1 MIFCLFCL
9 GYLCC
14 DIKWSQVAMFS
25 WRWERAAPSHQMFS
39 VCIGHW
45 CLLKWKNGNI
55 KKCGAFNLL
64 LGRQPPN
71 SSLICNRTGSRGGR
85 FISKWI
91 SSLKSHSNQLIIKI
105 QACIS
110 TYLPKPVFSCVAKA
124 DGLPRNIIFTSAGD
138 YPIKCYTWLNAGKS
152 V

>member
-14 DIKWSQVAMFS
+14 DTKWSQVSMFS

-45 CLLKWKNGNI
+45 CLLEWKNGNI
-55 KKCGAFNLL
+55 KKCGVFNLL
-64 LGRQPPN
+64 LRRQPSN
-71 SSLICNRTGSRGGR
+71 SSLIYNRTGSRGGR
-85 FISKWI
+85 FISKQI

-105 QACIS
+105 QAFPPTCS
-110 TYLPKPVFSCVAKA
+110 NLFFSCVAKA
-124 DGLPRNIIFTSAGD
+124 DGLPRNIIFPSAGD